1 MKNNKIVFS
10 ALITAFLAVSAF
22 IKIPL
27 EPVPLTLQP
36 FVVLLMPMIFG
47 IKPAFIGG
55 LVYLILGLIGLPIFA
70 HGGGIGYVLQP
81 TFGYLVGFVLASI
94 PIGYFAKYKK
104 LFFYFLGG
112 AVGLIVIYGLGVSY
126 LYLNLNYI
134 QHKAIAFKKILY
146 IGFFTPLPFDIIKL
160 IVASVIAYKVKDRF

>member
-1 MKNNKIVFS
+1 MNQNKIVYS
-10 ALITAFLAVSAF
+10 ALVAAFLAVSTF
-22 IKIPL
+22 IRIPL

-47 IKPAFIGG
+47 IKPAFMGG

-104 LFFYFLGG
+104 IFFYLLGG
-112 AVGLIVIYGLGVSY
+112 LLGLVVIYGLGVTY
-126 LYLNLNYI
+126 LYFNLNYI
-134 QHKAIAFKKILY
+134 QHKAIAFRKILY
-146 IGFFTPLPFDIIKL
+146 IGFLTPLLFDIVKL
-160 IVASVIAYKVKDRF
+160 IVASIIANKIKDRF